1 MTDVLID
8 RTGCAIQRDDG
19 GAKRI
24 VSNLAPPRASAGRLL
39 ASAGRLLASAHPNL
53 LDQFAEALIV
63 GLHQPG
69 ISACRRASY
78 IGERRAMR

>member
-24 VSNLAPPRASAGRLL
+24 VSNLAPPR